1 MSKEMK
7 DALLQIK
14 QRTEKLIEEID
25 KLESLEF
32 DYHTMCTITDYS
44 IIQDQKDLVV
54 FFKIKLNSSVRLLGE
69 CYERV

>member
-1 MSKEMK
+1 MSKERK
-7 DALLQIK
+7 DALVQIK

-54 FFKIKLNSSVRLLGE
+54 FFFFFLNSSVRLLGE